1 MKKKGKYFHFK
12 KRLCTYDNK
21 LICWVKFLSIKF
33 VLYFSQIKLFASA
46 QLISSQK
53 PPWSILTQSSVVGK
67 ERTSFGCGPQ
77 KARVTNLFWRVQLN
91 TPSMIR
97 SLAPI
102 QAEHANTSEHDTTNI
117 IHFVRTKDYRGKI
130 ILFCGNTNTVDK

>member
-1 MKKKGKYFHFK
+1 MP
-12 KRLCTYDNK
+12 
-21 LICWVKFLSIKF
+21 IKF

-53 PPWSILTQSSVVGK
+53 PPLSILTQSSVVEM
-67 ERTSFGCGPQ
+67 ERTSFGWSGPQ
-77 KARVTNLFWRVQLN
+77 KARVTNLFCRVQLN
-91 TPSMIR
+91 TPSLIR

-102 QAEHANTSEHDTTNI
+102 QAEHADTSEQDTTNI